1 MVPSSTYPDGQLAL
15 VVQARGRLL
24 LVFLFRRSRVVAQG
38 KCRVGGSAETLQCK
52 RQIQAFPTS
61 SQPHPQGAP
70 RGDVTCTTTVLLQ
83 WNLARGARELQSRLE
98 YVPVPVVIPKKT
110 EQNGQ
115 KQHCPAMCN
124 VCREPSSTLQR
135 EASREQSLPAWTQ
148 LVRTCCDPRTC
159 QSLQLHQPKETWRT
173 PALPSPWHGDT
184 EVRSEALGAPRLLNP
199 NGAQN
204 SRPLEG
210 LGLLEQHQQHAQD
223 GCLDCAWCHR
233 PGTLA
238 QLATEQTDVPR
249 TASGSNGRLVG

>member
-148 LVRTCCDPRTC
+148 LVRTCCDSRTC
-159 QSLQLHQPKETWRT
+159 QSLQLHRPRKPGGHQLCPPHGMGTHRGKIRGAGWPQAAQPKWSPKFPTPGRAGAFGAAPAACTGWMFGLCLVSPAGNIGSAGNRT
-173 PALPSPWHGDT
+173 
-184 EVRSEALGAPRLLNP
+184 
-199 NGAQN
+199 
-204 SRPLEG
+204 
-210 LGLLEQHQQHAQD
+210 
-223 GCLDCAWCHR
+223 
-233 PGTLA
+233 
-238 QLATEQTDVPR
+238 
-249 TASGSNGRLVG
+249 NGRAPNSQRQ